1 MNKEIMLAYTQKKRQ
16 TNGKYPQNKVNME
29 KNMNNS
35 KKNNNSK
42 YPQTRMNTSIKRL
55 NSE

>member
-1 MNKEIMLAYTQKKRQ
+1 MNKEIRLAYTQKRQ
-16 TNGKYPQNKVNME
+16 TNSKYPQNKVNMAK
-29 KNMNNS
+29 KNVNNS

-42 YPQTRMNTSIKRL
+42 YSQTRMNISIKKF